1 MEDDSRWW
9 HHLWV
14 GWIISLICSRKI
26 ERMAVFF
33 SFSTVSNIFVEM
45 KKKFVFFTFGSWTLD
60 SSWKIYQNK
69 NKNGMLFT
77 LIEI

>member
-9 HHLWV
+9 HHLWGG

-45 KKKFVFFTFGSWTLD
+45 KKNSFFLHLGLGRWINLGKFIKT
-60 SSWKIYQNK
+60 KIK
-69 NKNGMLFT
+69 MGCCL
-77 LIEI
+77 L